1 MHILFLSC
9 IWLFPRKACESFP
22 VVFSLMK
29 VVPDLSTAACGSTAG
44 FVVGYG
50 VPGCRSSLA
59 FPVLLLRSIKNQISK
74 ERWAQRQCQPRKP
87 CLLVQDSHMLCFHLP
102 PEHPLCFEFL
112 ECSEPSICRIW
123 SWDFFFFNCI
133 VTLIS
138 STALFFVSFGPLLS
152 VLSSYLGVSCFI
164 LLMPCRD
171 FWTLI
176 HFLSI
181 PWSFFFFFSF
191 WAIAAA
197 TIALAL
203 RHWLPFFA
211 FLSFS
216 FCLWWIRCFLITRI
230 KNILQG
236 PASEAA

>member
-1 MHILFLSC
+1 MYILFLGC

-22 VVFSLMK
+22 VVFSLVK

-44 FVVGYG
+44 FVVGCG
-50 VPGCRSSLA
+50 VSGCRSSLA
-59 FPVLLLRSIKNQISK
+59 FSVLLLRSIKNQISK
-74 ERWAQRQCQPRKP
+74 ERWAPEALFACARQPRVLFP
-87 CLLVQDSHMLCFHLP
+87 PPSRTPSLFGIPGVQWAIHLQD
-102 PEHPLCFEFL
+102 LILGF
-112 ECSEPSICRIW
+112 
-123 SWDFFFFNCI
+123 FFFFNCI

-181 PWSFFFFFSF
+181 PWSFFFFFFPSG
-191 WAIAAA
+191 
-197 TIALAL
+197 L
-203 RHWLPFFA
+203 
-211 FLSFS
+211 
-216 FCLWWIRCFLITRI
+216 
-230 KNILQG
+230 
-236 PASEAA
+236 